1 MFALKFKFSR
11 LTIYNDNWL
20 VGAVSFSLLDVYNRL
35 TAIWQ
40 CIQFGMCSARI
51 QKNKQKHSCWDLFL
65 IFSFEDFQIFTQYS
79 VDSALYGCSIEKT
92 NQSTDA
98 YFCTSIHLNFYYLIF
113 DFNPVI
119 VSKLIA
125 LTEAYW
131 WKQNSTS
138 E

>member
-79 VDSALYGCSIEKT
+79 VNSALYGCSIENKPI
-92 NQSTDA
+92 DRCD
-98 YFCTSIHLNFYYLIF
+98 FLHLDSPRFYYLIF